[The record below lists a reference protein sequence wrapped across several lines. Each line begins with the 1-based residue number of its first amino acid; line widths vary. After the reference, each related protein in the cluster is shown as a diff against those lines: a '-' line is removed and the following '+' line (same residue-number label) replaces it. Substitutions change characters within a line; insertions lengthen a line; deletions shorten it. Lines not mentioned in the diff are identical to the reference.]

1 MMFKPVLNHFQK
13 YLNIMFKPTAIL
25 IPVEKV
31 SFLKY
36 LINELLNI
44 ALATSEEV
52 IVESTPSIITSI

>member
-1 MMFKPVLNHFQK
+1 
-13 YLNIMFKPTAIL
+13 MFKPTAIL